1 MHTET
6 AMDPSKSNSP
16 GAWHLFRRIALYA
29 LTSWLV
35 TACAL
40 SPPVQEMSN
49 ARQSIQAAHDVQAT
63 EYAPAY
69 LRDAEDLMKAAS
81 DALDSGDYYNARE
94 LAIAAQ
100 QQAIKARQQSLS
112 RQKEVK
118 N

>member
-1 MHTET
+1 
-6 AMDPSKSNSP
+6 MDPANSHFYR
-16 GAWHLFRRIALYA
+16 ARFSFRRIFLF
-29 LTSWLV
+29 LFTCWLLG
-35 TACAL
+35 ACAL

-49 ARQSIQAAHDVQAT
+49 ARQSIQAAREARAT

-81 DALDSGDYYNARE
+81 EALDSGDYYNARE

-112 RQKEVK
+112 RQKDVK

>member
-1 MHTET
+1 
-6 AMDPSKSNSP
+6 MDPAKFYSLNARHS
-16 GAWHLFRRIALYA
+16 LRRIALFLFTCWVA
-29 LTSWLV
+29 

-49 ARQSIQAAHDVQAT
+49 ARQSIQAARDVKAT

-81 DALDSGDYYNARE
+81 EALDAGDYYNARE

-112 RQKEVK
+112 RQKDVK